1 MGSILAEENGNL
13 GASKDF
19 TNYNNF
25 VGRRKLEGKSGAR
38 EKKSLSSGLPFGL
51 LKAKSAQVG
60 LI

>member
-1 MGSILAEENGNL
+1 MTDGFDPGGRKGNL

-38 EKKSLSSGLPFGL
+38 EKEFELRVAIWSF
-51 LKAKSAQVG
+51 LKLFARN
-60 LI
+60 